1 MKAEVVQ
8 EVEIVKL
15 AQQIKRERAAQYSTV
30 QCGVVQC
37 SAVHYG
43 RVQKSAVRYLE
54 HRVDV
59 RLVPSTD
66 LGRVDLCTYIQGQ
79 VRYDVKT
86 SIEQRCR
93 ERTYR
98 HISHAHT
105 HTEV

>member
-1 MKAEVVQ
+1 MQ

-37 SAVHYG
+37 GVVQCSAVHYG

-54 HRVDV
+54 HRVYV

-66 LGRVDLCTYIQGQ
+66 FGRVDLCTYIQGH

-93 ERTYR
+93 EHTYR

>member
-15 AQQIKRERAAQYSTV
+15 AQQIKRERAAQHSTV
-30 QCGVVQC
+30 QYT
-37 SAVHYG
+37 VHYG

-54 HRVDV
+54 HRVYV

-93 ERTYR
+93 EHTYR